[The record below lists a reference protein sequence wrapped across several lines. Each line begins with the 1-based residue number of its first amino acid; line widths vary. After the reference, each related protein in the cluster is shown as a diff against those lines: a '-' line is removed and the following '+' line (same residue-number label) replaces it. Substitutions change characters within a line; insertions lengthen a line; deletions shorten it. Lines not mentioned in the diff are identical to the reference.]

1 MEKELKCECC
11 NKEIKIKYV
20 KCIYTDA
27 MKKAIYKYREKN
39 PDVNRVNAKSYYDRM
54 KDDPEWKAKFN
65 ERSRLSAQRYR
76 DKKKMNLLK
85 N

>member
-1 MEKELKCECC
+1 MESEPKCECC

-20 KCIYTDA
+20 KCVYTDA
-27 MKKAIYKYREKN
+27 QKKAIYKYREKH
-39 PDVNRVNAKSYYDRM
+39 PDVNRNNAKSYYDKM

-65 ERSRLSAQRYR
+65 ERSRLNAQRYR
-76 DKKKMNLLK
+76 DKKKLNLLK